1 MALELTLRL
10 DKDVGS
16 SLADVSDGSEDESFD
31 HFLGATAGSQD
42 SRESHQGGDVYSN
55 ANPRRA
61 FFYRFSQPT
70 YRNSRVS
77 SARPVATVRHLSH
90 LSRLSSDT
98 SNKPKFSS
106 KLSQMRKPIMSYSS
120 LDSEPEQDNFDTTI
134 PVSPDTV
141 VEVVAPRRSNW
152 SSPRYRQDSRE
163 ILGLGTQDGNMIYK
177 SRDFAP
183 RNTADYNLPSLP
195 FPLISLQEA
204 ALRQSH
210 GITRDEADY
219 TTAGSICD
227 SKARPDTISTISSY
241 GPKTPITPVA
251 DIPDTSSIPRPPR
264 AYRRHSPARA
274 LRKSPS
280 CNALRSLS
288 SV

>member
-1 MALELTLRL
+1 M
-10 DKDVGS
+10 
-16 SLADVSDGSEDESFD
+16 
-31 HFLGATAGSQD
+31 
-42 SRESHQGGDVYSN
+42 YSN

-61 FFYRFSQPT
+61 FSYRFSQPT

-90 LSRLSSDT
+90 LSRLSRLSSDT

-120 LDSEPEQDNFDTTI
+120 LGSEPEQDNFDTTT

-141 VEVVAPRRSNW
+141 VEVVTPRHSNRS
-152 SSPRYRQDSRE
+152 SLRCRQDSRE
-163 ILGLGTQDGNMIYK
+163 ILGLGTQDGSMIYK

-219 TTAGSICD
+219 TTAGSMCD

-241 GPKTPITPVA
+241 GPKTPITPVG
-251 DIPDTSSIPRPPR
+251 DIPDLSGIPRPPR
-264 AYRRHSPARA
+264 AHRRHSPARA
-274 LRKSPS
+274 LRKSPP
-280 CNALRSLS
+280 CNVVRSLS
-288 SV
+288 SI